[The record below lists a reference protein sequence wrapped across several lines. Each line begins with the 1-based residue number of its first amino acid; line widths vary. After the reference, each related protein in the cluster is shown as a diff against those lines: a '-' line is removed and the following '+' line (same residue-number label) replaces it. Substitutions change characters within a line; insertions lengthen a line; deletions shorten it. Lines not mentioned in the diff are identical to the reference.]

1 MPMEPNRPTR
11 TIRRLTDLSGRSQN
25 PNTATTED
33 GEDGGAADEAAPV
46 PAPAAKAPAITQAI
60 PNACAEEAP
69 QREFGLGTAQSLAT
83 VPAMVLEDDLASQ
96 LVVEESEVFDD
107 PFYEALVAT
116 EEGVPEPAPVSA
128 AALESAAEALPPI
141 EAEALP
147 EAGPRAEPEPEAES
161 EPKPKPELEPANAG
175 AADETPDEANE
186 SIDNAEELPN
196 TTASGLLSNDEQ
208 PRPSSTPE
216 QETGSTEAAPSS
228 DGPATEASE
237 QAPESVETPEHEPEP
252 KSEPEPE
259 PNKPPEEKASTEI
272 VATKKPEAKP
282 HGFRAW
288 LHRLFHHS

>member
-1 MPMEPNRPTR
+1 MEPNRPTR

-33 GEDGGAADEAAPV
+33 GEDGGTADEAAP
-46 PAPAAKAPAITQAI
+46 AAEVPAITQAT
-60 PNACAEEAP
+60 PDAHAEEKPAAEKKP
-69 QREFGLGTAQSLAT
+69 RREFGLGTAQSLAS

-116 EEGVPEPAPVSA
+116 EEEWPEP
-128 AALESAAEALPPI
+128 E
-141 EAEALP
+141 
-147 EAGPRAEPEPEAES
+147 AEPEPETEADTES
-161 EPKPKPELEPANAG
+161 EPKPADAK
-175 AADETPDEANE
+175 AADETPDEAAE
-186 SIDNAEELPN
+186 SIDDSEELPN
-196 TTASGLLSNDEQ
+196 TTASGLLADGEQ
-208 PRPSSTPE
+208 SEPAAASA
-216 QETGSTEAAPSS
+216 EAAPSS
-228 DGPATEASE
+228 DDAAVEAPAEMT
-237 QAPESVETPEHEPEP
+237 PESVETLEHEPEPEPEP

-259 PNKPPEEKASTEI
+259 PSKPAEETASSAEI

>member
-33 GEDGGAADEAAPV
+33 GEDGGAADEAAPA
-46 PAPAAKAPAITQAI
+46 PAPAAEAPAITQAT
-60 PNACAEEAP
+60 PDAHAEEKPAAEKKP
-69 QREFGLGTAQSLAT
+69 RREFGLGTAQSLAS

-116 EEGVPEPAPVSA
+116 EEEWPEP
-128 AALESAAEALPPI
+128 E
-141 EAEALP
+141 
-147 EAGPRAEPEPEAES
+147 AEPEPETEADTES
-161 EPKPKPELEPANAG
+161 EPKPADAK
-175 AADETPDEANE
+175 AADETPDEAAE
-186 SIDNAEELPN
+186 SIDDAEELPN
-196 TTASGLLSNDEQ
+196 TTASGLLADGEQ
-208 PRPSSTPE
+208 SEPAPVPE
-216 QETGSTEAAPSS
+216 PAAASAETAPSS
-228 DGPATEASE
+228 DDAAVEAPAEMT
-237 QAPESVETPEHEPEP
+237 PESVETPEHEPEP

-259 PNKPPEEKASTEI
+259 PSKPAEETASSTET
-272 VATKKPEAKP
+272 VATKKPGAKP